1 MTKIE
6 APMAVRSSPS
16 QAKDLKKSNPRP
28 VRIPLSRPLDGSYIC
43 AQRMP
48 MTMAGTV

>member
-16 QAKDLKKSNPRP
+16 QGNDLKKSNPMA
-28 VRIPLSRPLDGSYIC
+28 VSTPLSRPLDGS
-43 AQRMP
+43 
-48 MTMAGTV
+48 

>member
-1 MTKIE
+1 
-6 APMAVRSSPS
+6 MAVRSSPS
-16 QAKDLKKSNPRP
+16 QAKDLKKSNPSA
-28 VRIPLSRPLDGSYIC
+28 VRMPFSRPLEGSYIC